1 MNPLSST
8 CRKSS
13 KDILGTIDVFLNKID
28 AITDDDFQIESDY
41 DIAMSSISSN
51 SNSISST
58 LPSCCF
64 LLDASSNNSIGSSAV
79 TNILSL
85 SIPSAITW
93 DGDEDISI
101 ATNPTT
107 ILPLFDCDD
116 ADNSMLL

>member
-1 MNPLSST
+1 M
-8 CRKSS
+8 
-13 KDILGTIDVFLNKID
+13 GTIDVFLNKID

-41 DIAMSSISSN
+41 DISMSSIS

-64 LLDASSNNSIGSSAV
+64 LLDASSNNSNGGSAV
-79 TNILSL
+79 TNIMSL

-93 DGDEDISI
+93 DGDEEISI
-101 ATNPTT
+101 ATNQTA
-107 ILPLFDCDD
+107 ILPLLDYDD